1 MKLPAVVHNRTS
13 YVGAGIAA
21 LALMAI
27 VFLFILDTVA
37 GSGEAPYAGIVIFI
51 VLPSIL
57 ICGLLLIPVGMYIEH
72 RNFLR
77 TGVRSML
84 RWPVVDLNDVRQ
96 RNAAAIFTVGSIVLL
111 FMTIFGSYQAYEATE
126 SVAFC
131 GTTCHTVMEPEYVTY
146 QHSPHARVRC
156 VDCHVGP
163 GAGWYVRS
171 KLSGLYQVYAVLF
184 DVYPRPIPPTIHNL
198 RPAQETCEQ
207 CHWPE
212 KFFHAEE
219 RRFTHY
225 LADEGNT
232 PWEIR
237 MLIKVGGG
245 SAPHGRGEG
254 IHWHMNIGNHV
265 EYIAADE
272 HRQTIPW
279 VRFTNRTTGESV
291 VYESGESLT
300 EEQIAAAEV
309 RTMDCMDC
317 HNRPSHVYR
326 SPSAAINDAIRTG
339 EIDRSLPFIKKT
351 GIRLLIGDYPDV
363 DDAVSAI
370 ERGVMEFYGETAP
383 QVLVENRAEVEAAV
397 RALQEIYRRNF
408 FPLMKARWDVYPEN
422 AGHWI
427 FDGCFRC
434 HAGNH
439 RSADGR
445 VITDRCSACHEI
457 TAQGPPADLEY
468 SFQPGGLDFKHPG
481 ATGDAWQGL
490 ACTFCHNGT

>member
-1 MKLPAVVHNRTS
+1 MKLPESVHNTLS
-13 YVGAGIAA
+13 YVGATIAVI
-21 LALMAI
+21 ALMAI
-27 VFLFILDTVA
+27 VFLFILDVVA
-37 GSGEAPYAGIVIFI
+37 SGGQAPYAGIIIFI
-51 VLPSIL
+51 VLPSIMVG
-57 ICGLLLIPVGMYIEH
+57 GLLLIPLGMILEH
-72 RNFLR
+72 RRFLR
-77 TGVRSML
+77 TGKRSYR
-84 RWPVVDLNDVRQ
+84 RWPVIDMNDVRH
-96 RNAAAIFTVGSIVLL
+96 RNALAIFSTGSVVLL
-111 FMTIFGSYQAYEATE
+111 FSSIFGSYQAYEATE

-146 QHSPHARVRC
+146 HNSPHARVRC

-171 KLSGLYQVYAVLF
+171 KLSGMYQVYSVMF
-184 DVYPRPIPPTIHNL
+184 DKFPRPIPPVIHNL

-212 KFFHAEE
+212 KFFNAEE

-225 LADEGNT
+225 LADEANT

-245 SAPHGRGEG
+245 AAPHGRGEG
-254 IHWHMNIGNHV
+254 IHWHMNIGNHI
-265 EYIAADE
+265 EYIASDPY
-272 HRQTIPW
+272 RQTIPW
-279 VRFTNRTTGESV
+279 VRFTNRATGETV
-291 VYESGESLT
+291 VFESGESLG
-300 EEQIAAAEV
+300 EEQIAAAEI

-317 HNRPSHVYR
+317 HNRPSHSYR
-326 SPSAAINDAIRTG
+326 SPSAAINEAIETG
-339 EIDRSLPFIKKT
+339 EIARSLPFVKKT
-351 GIRLLIGDYPDV
+351 GIRLLIDDYPDV
-363 DDAVSAI
+363 DSAVAAI
-370 ERGVMEFYGETAP
+370 ERGITEFYRESAP
-383 QVLVENRAEVEAAV
+383 DVLTEQASEVETAV
-397 RALQEIYRRNF
+397 RALQGIYRRNF

-422 AGHWI
+422 SGHWI

-457 TAQGPPADLEY
+457 TAQGPPDALAY
-468 SFQPGGLDFKHPG
+468 SFEPGGLDFVHPG
-481 ATGDAWQGL
+481 ATGDAWRGL